1 MEDKEN
7 SNPIQS
13 VSPSGE
19 AAAVANVSNLELHK
33 SSGNNLMQFNSPD
46 EQQGEPK
53 TADQLSTPPPPTT
66 TTTTSGGQSPKRPV
80 LKEISVDLF
89 GLISPDRKF
98 TAGEE
103 EEEDKEDSPSKPGK
117 ASDLLSMSIFQTS
130 PSTTTAAATT
140 TTDNQKVNISSASSG
155 ETVST
160 VEQMSAT
167 AQDTSSSILSTS
179 LLFNQ
184 STATQPCDG
193 DDSSF
198 ISTQLLFNQSLNL
211 SLNRSQEATPG
222 NESGNDSNSTINKTM
237 QLSVINSSTLL
248 KNEIEF
254 SVTYDN
260 FESEAK
266 DCDQETSVVVDDQ
279 CASPSVAPSTQQQE
293 QQVNS
298 DSVDSGA
305 SSLKDEDEFAVN
317 GVQAQ
322 PVPALQDSA
331 LLETKLIYESKIVE
345 LNARIDELEE
355 ELQKKSQ
362 TDGSQPNDAQA
373 TVINETPFSMGDS
386 VNLIQTEHDYESTIK
401 ALNERVHQ
409 LEEENRATKQKL
421 TISEVA
427 QKKES
432 SSSNAELQ
440 QQTSMVQGTEDD
452 LEMTFTLEDRL
463 SLLDTKVAYEKRI
476 VDLEEK
482 VEELESQKPDSS
494 TIVSDD
500 SFIIDKQLVEQLLD
514 TKLVQEN
521 EIEQLKARLAQLT
534 TQVAECEGAKE
545 QQLREELK
553 TAKQHHEADRQQY
566 EERMESKDKEI
577 ESLTS
582 RLAGQDAHYQK
593 LLGEMEAQVAELKSK
608 ETECREEHVGSLV
621 PKYEILLSQ
630 YQELSL
636 RQQESEGANQ
646 QLLANITDM
655 DEQRNALR
663 RKLERASEQAA
674 LQAEQLEA
682 AREQLAAAVER
693 QLKSVAAETTALTR
707 LEQLEVAQ
715 RILSE
720 DLSARDDQ
728 CARLEAE
735 NGQLKAQLAEQ
746 TELALREAKA
756 LEEEVAT
763 AQLAGQ
769 QQLKEAQEEVGAL
782 KAEQLTLQENI
793 SQLQAANGQLSEA
806 KDALEGAL
814 AVAQAGQ
821 LTEAEAKK
829 ALEEQLTFSECLAK
843 RLQESLCAEQ
853 QARDTLLLPAKEK
866 LTESVEKF
874 TKMSSSLSKL
884 IAAMKSNRDYRETV
898 PSDIVKKILYNV
910 RYKVNST
917 VVESSQVLGLQC
929 DIVLPPVAVAAAA
942 TGDSKKTTSK
952 VEGTEEE
959 EEVHLSDD
967 ISPLVVEEG
976 KGEAEEE
983 EGTQV

>member
-103 EEEDKEDSPSKPGK
+103 EEEDKEGSPSKPGK

-130 PSTTTAAATT
+130 PSTTAAAVTT
-140 TTDNQKVNISSASSG
+140 TTDNQKVNISTASSG

-440 QQTSMVQGTEDD
+440 QQTSMVQGREDD

-553 TAKQHHEADRQQY
+553 TAKQHHEADRQQH
-566 EERMESKDKEI
+566 EEQMESKDKEI

-582 RLAGQDAHYQK
+582 RLAGQDAHYQT

-735 NGQLKAQLAEQ
+735 NGQLKTQLAQ
-746 TELALREAKA
+746 SELDLREAKA
-756 LEEEVAT
+756 LEEVA
-763 AQLAGQ
+763 AQLAG

-782 KAEQLTLQENI
+782 RAEQLTLQENI

-806 KDALEGAL
+806 KDAL

-821 LTEAEAKK
+821 LTAEAEAKK
-829 ALEEQLTFSECLAK
+829 ALEEQLTASECLAK

-874 TKMSSSLSKL
+874 TKMSASLSKL
-884 IAAMKSNRDYRETV
+884 IAAMKTNRDYKETV